1 MLTIRPRLPPS
12 VSVLHAAVP
21 GRARL
26 RVAGL
31 QNRPDLKAALE
42 TELAGTDGIRRVSAN
57 VVTSTLLI
65 HFEPGRELPEVVGT
79 VELIVRTVDL
89 TPYRTA
95 AGKPTTVPEPG
106 RSRSGRLSFWSFL
119 KTVWRSAFRPA
130 IADAVTAR
138 APIRAAAGPASL
150 AWHTLPAADVARFW
164 ESSRLTGLTSGA
176 AAERLSAY
184 GPNVL
189 PHPQPRSAFQVF
201 MQQLRSLPVALLLG
215 SAALSI
221 LTGGIADAVVIG
233 AVVLLNASIGAM
245 TEFEAERTITSL
257 MALTEPIA
265 TVVRGRRLQRV
276 GAAEVVPGDVLVL
289 ARGVHVAADVRLLE
303 TEDLTIDESALTGE
317 SMPVEKGAEAHAFA
331 DVPLADRR
339 NMAYRGT
346 VVTGGSGIGV
356 VVATGTHTEIGKIQA
371 LIAASEQPQTPLQRQ
386 MELLGRKLVW
396 FTGAVAGAVFVVGL
410 LRGYSALEMLRSAVS
425 LAVAAVPEGLPTVA
439 TVGLASAVRSLA
451 ERRVLVRRLDAVE
464 ALGTVQ
470 VVCFDKTGTLTLN
483 EMSVVACFAA
493 MHRYDVSGGTFFSDG
508 KPVQM
513 GSHSELLSLM
523 EICSLCSEAEAHE
536 VDGALVAFGTPTES
550 ALVRMAINSG
560 IDVRMLRR
568 QKPLVRM
575 VHRARGQNY
584 MTTVHEAGG
593 GRTLLAVKGS
603 PEEVLRLCA
612 CWREGGA
619 VRPLSDADR
628 RLIAAENEHMAA
640 AALRVLGAACLDA
653 AGEVNTNGGGLVWL
667 GLIGI
672 ADPPRQGLRDL
683 IGDFRQAGIRP
694 VMVTGDQGA
703 TARAIGQALGM
714 NGAGDLAVIDTT
726 DSDGAERQE
735 IGDRL
740 TGAQIFARVS
750 PAQKLQI
757 VRAFQGGGEVVAM
770 TGDGINDGPAL
781 KAADVGIALGQSGTR
796 VAREVADIVLTDDN
810 IHALLPA
817 IQEGRRVHANI
828 RKAIRYVSATNLGE
842 VLVMFGALAGG
853 VGQALNPRQLLWIN
867 LITDVFPELSLALA
881 PPDNGIMKRPPA
893 DPRAPVIGAED
904 YGRLGLQ
911 SSVMAGAALAAYAYA
926 IPRHGI
932 GARASTMA
940 FLTLTSAQLLH
951 VFTEACPPGTGI
963 AESGVPR
970 NPLLWM
976 SAMAG
981 FATLALSQFGL
992 TGLLGT
998 ARIGLSD
1005 ALVCAGASFLS
1016 FMANRVLDVPPAAE
1030 SSQTRWQTA

>member
-1 MLTIRPRLPPS
+1 M
-12 VSVLHAAVP
+12 
-21 GRARL
+21 RL

-31 QNRPDLKAALE
+31 QRRPDLKSALE
-42 TELAGTDGIRRVSAN
+42 TELAGTGGIRRVSAN

-65 HFEPGRELPEVVGT
+65 YYERDRELPEVVGT

-95 AGKPTTVPEPG
+95 AAKATIVPE
-106 RSRSGRLSFWSFL
+106 SRSPAAGRLSFWSFL
-119 KTVWRSAFRPA
+119 KTVWRSAFTSGDATAATKRGA
-130 IADAVTAR
+130 IG
-138 APIRAAAGPASL
+138 AAAAPARL
-150 AWHTLPAADVARFW
+150 PWHTLSAPDVAGFW
-164 ESSRLTGLTSGA
+164 NTSKLTGLTSA
-176 AAERLSAY
+176 AAADRLSAF

-201 MQQLRSLPVALLLG
+201 VQQFQSLPVALLLG

-221 LTGGIADAVVIG
+221 LTGGIADAVVIC

-257 MALTEPIA
+257 MALSEPIA
-265 TVVRGRRLQRV
+265 TVVRDRRRQQV
-276 GAAEVVPGDVLVL
+276 GAEEVVPGDLLVLV
-289 ARGVHVAADVRLLE
+289 RGGHVAADARLLE

-317 SMPVEKGAEAHAFA
+317 SMPAEKVVEPHAFA
-331 DVPLADRR
+331 DLPLADRR

-371 LIAASEQPQTPLQRQ
+371 LIAAAQQPQTPLQRQ

-425 LAVAAVPEGLPTVA
+425 LAVAAVPEGLPTVV
-439 TVGLASAVRSLA
+439 TVGLAGAVRSLA
-451 ERRVLVRRLDAVE
+451 ERRVLVRRLEVIE

-493 MHRYDVSGGTFFSDG
+493 MQRYDVSGGTFFSDG

-513 GSHSELLSLM
+513 GSHTELLSLL
-523 EICSLCSEAEAHE
+523 EICSLCSETEVRE
-536 VDGALVAFGTPTES
+536 VDGALAASGTPTES

-560 IDVRMLRR
+560 IDVEMLR
-568 QKPLVRM
+568 QQNPLVRM
-575 VHRARGQNY
+575 IHRARGQNY
-584 MTTVHEAGG
+584 MTTVHDAGN

-603 PEEVLRLCA
+603 PEQVLKLCTA
-612 CWREGGA
+612 WSKGGA
-619 VRPLSDADR
+619 VRPFSDADR
-628 RLIAAENEHMAA
+628 RLVESENERMAA
-640 AALRVLGAACLDA
+640 AALRVLGVACLDA
-653 AGEVNTNGGGLVWL
+653 AAEVDTNDRGLVWL

-694 VMVTGDQGA
+694 VMVTGDQEA
-703 TARAIGQALGM
+703 TARAVGQTLGM
-714 NGAGDLAVIDTT
+714 DGAGDLAVIDTT
-726 DSDGAERQE
+726 GSNGMEWQE
-735 IGDRL
+735 SGDRL
-740 TGAQIFARVS
+740 AGPQIFARVS

-757 VRAFQGGGEVVAM
+757 VRAFQGAGEVVAM

-828 RKAIRYVSATNLGE
+828 RKAIRYISATNLGE
-842 VLVMFGALAGG
+842 ILVMFGALAGG
-853 VGQALNPRQLLWIN
+853 MGQALNPRQLLWIN
-867 LITDVFPELSLALA
+867 LITDVFPEISLALA
-881 PPDNGIMKRPPA
+881 PPDEGIMKRPPT
-893 DPRAPVIGAED
+893 DPRVPVIGRSD

-911 SSVMAGAALAAYAYA
+911 SSLMAGAALAAYAYA
-926 IPRHGI
+926 IPRYGI

-951 VFTEACPPGTGI
+951 VFTEAGPRGTEI
-963 AESGVPR
+963 AESGPPR
-970 NPLLWM
+970 NPLLWI
-976 SAMAG
+976 SCTAG

-992 TGLLGT
+992 TGLLGA
-998 ARIGLSD
+998 ARVGLAD
-1005 ALVCAGASFLS
+1005 TLVCAGASFLS
-1016 FMANRVLDVPPAAE
+1016 FMANRVLQLPAAAD
-1030 SSQTRWQTA
+1030 SK